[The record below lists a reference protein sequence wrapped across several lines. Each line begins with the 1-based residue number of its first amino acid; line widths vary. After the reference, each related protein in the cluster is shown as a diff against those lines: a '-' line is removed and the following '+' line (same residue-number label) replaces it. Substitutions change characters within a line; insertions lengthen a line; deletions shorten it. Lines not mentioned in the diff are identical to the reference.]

1 MTRFDIEGLLR
12 PVGAIGAAAVL
23 AAGLS
28 AAPALAQ
35 SSTTITTEQPAES
48 QTKTKIEDDG
58 VERTTK
64 SKTENPDGSV
74 TRSKTTEPSGGSSS
88 TTTVEEPPST
98 TVVVPR

>member
-1 MTRFDIEGLLR
+1 MIRFNATSLLT
-12 PVGAIGAAAVL
+12 PASAIGAAVVL

-28 AAPALAQ
+28 AAPAFAQ
-35 SSTTITTEQPAES
+35 SSTTITTEQPMES
-48 QTKTKIEDDG
+48 QTKTKVEDDG

-88 TTTVEEPPST
+88 TTVEEPPST